1 MNPRLPVLLTLLC
14 AMSSSSIVPA
24 AELAITSEAWGKL
37 PDGAE
42 VRLFT
47 LTNRRGMTARITNY
61 GGIIVSL
68 TAPDREGRFA
78 DVVLGFDRLEPYLEK
93 HPFFGCI
100 TGRYANRIGGAAFTL
115 DGVSH
120 RVTANSG
127 SNHIHGGASGF
138 DKKLWQATTRSESD
152 RVVLELQRVSPD
164 GEEGYPGALD
174 CTVTYALDEANRLSI
189 GYRAT
194 TDAPTV
200 LNLTN
205 HSYFNLAGEGTAT
218 VLDHELTIP
227 AETFTATNDQMIPTG
242 ELTSLLGTAMD
253 FTRPHRIGERI
264 EADFLP
270 LQQGKGYDHN
280 YILTGGPGL
289 KMAARVRD
297 AASGRVMEVHTTEP
311 AVQLYTANHLKNVVG
326 KQGHVY
332 PARSALCLET
342 QHFPDTPNQSHF
354 PSATLRPGEVFESTT
369 SFQFSTE

>member
-14 AMSSSSIVPA
+14 AMSSTSPLPA
-24 AELAITSEAWGKL
+24 AELAIHSEVWGQM
-37 PDGAE
+37 PDGSA
-42 VRLFT
+42 VHLFT
-47 LTNRRGMTARITNY
+47 LTNRQGMTARITNY
-61 GGIIVSL
+61 GGIVVSL

-100 TGRYANRIGGAAFTL
+100 TGRFANRIGGAAFTL
-115 DGVSH
+115 DGVQH
-120 RVTANSG
+120 QVTANSG
-127 SNHIHGGASGF
+127 TNHIHGGASGF
-138 DKKLWQATTRSESD
+138 DKKLWQATPRTEAN
-152 RVVLELQRVSPD
+152 RVALELRYVSPD
-164 GEEGYPGALD
+164 GEEGFPGALD
-174 CTVTYALDEANRLSI
+174 CTVTYSLDDENRLSI

-205 HSYFNLAGEGTAT
+205 HSYFNLAGEGAPS

-227 AETFTATNDQMIPTG
+227 AESFTATDEQMIPTG
-242 ELTSLLGTAMD
+242 ELASLLGTAMD
-253 FTRPHRIGERI
+253 FTRPHRIGDRI

-270 LQQGKGYDHN
+270 LRQGKGYDHN
-280 YILTGGPGL
+280 FILTGGPGL
-289 KMAARVRD
+289 KLAARVRH
-297 AASGRVMEVHTTEP
+297 AGSGRVMEVHTTEP

-326 KQGHVY
+326 KQGHRY

-342 QHFPDTPNQSHF
+342 QHFPDTPNHSHF

-369 SFQFSTE
+369 TFRFSAE